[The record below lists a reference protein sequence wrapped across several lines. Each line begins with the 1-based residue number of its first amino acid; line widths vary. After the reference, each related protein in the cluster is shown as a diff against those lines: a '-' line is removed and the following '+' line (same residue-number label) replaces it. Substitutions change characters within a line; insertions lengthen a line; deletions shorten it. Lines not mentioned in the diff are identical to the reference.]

1 MTYSAKANPNATNS
15 ELDSKR
21 IITHKELTS
30 AQRDELIEQFVEIQ
44 LDNMDTQ
51 SLYELASE
59 YVTQSFD
66 RLTDSEIKERIESL
80 YDEELYD
87 ELVDN
92 VTSLNDN
99 EEPWLQPLFLSHPL
113 QREQEQVNGA
123 NILCVLIVNLFLK
136 FITLVGQ
143 DYNALNVKNQS
154 TNYSGV

>member
-1 MTYSAKANPNATNS
+1 MTYSQKANPNATNS

-92 VTSLNDN
+92 VTN
-99 EEPWLQPLFLSHPL
+99 
-113 QREQEQVNGA
+113 
-123 NILCVLIVNLFLK
+123 
-136 FITLVGQ
+136 
-143 DYNALNVKNQS
+143 
-154 TNYSGV
+154 